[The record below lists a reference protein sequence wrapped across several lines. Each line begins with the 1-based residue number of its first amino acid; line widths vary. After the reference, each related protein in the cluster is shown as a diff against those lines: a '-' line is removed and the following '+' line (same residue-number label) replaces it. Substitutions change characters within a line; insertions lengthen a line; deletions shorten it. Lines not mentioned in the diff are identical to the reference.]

1 MAADQGRARPRHDL
15 TRVVYLRVPVEVAER
30 LHREAGARMSS
41 VNQVAVDL
49 LRKGLRNRKAKKRS
63 R

>member
-30 LHREAGARMSS
+30 LHLEAGARMSS

-49 LRKGLRNRKAKKRS
+49 IRKGLRKRKRRAKK
-63 R
+63 